1 MAIQIFVEDP
11 SLAANQQPAYYTTGI
26 AGASCMNW
34 VRQDD
39 QWTCE
44 PGSPPEKMTL
54 MPMEDVPVDFQEEIL
69 ALAARADVIGPQG
82 WNLNSG

>member
-11 SLAANQQPAYYTTGI
+11 SLAASQPAYYTTGI
-26 AGASCMNW
+26 AGASCMHW
-34 VRQDD
+34 VQQDD

-44 PGSPPEKMTL
+44 PGSPPEKMTP
-54 MPMEDVPVDFQEEIL
+54 MPMEDVPVDLQEEIL

-82 WNLNSG
+82 